1 MVRPKDPAAALH
13 DALELLASRLH
24 PHAHIRTNNGS
35 VVLDSDNDCHETDS
49 LDTIAVELSDGRR
62 TLRVDLTEDAVNAV
76 AAAIHQFLTPPAVS
90 PAQDDPLMAAR
101 QRGEQGKRDIL
112 ASQGDILSPPEV
124 ANRLAVDLEEVEQ
137 RGQDGLLLALPLD
150 SGELG
155 FPTWQFTEAGLLP
168 GLEVVF
174 QNMTVRSPW
183 MRAQFFLTGD
193 LRLDGRTP
201 LEMLLR
207 GEVDAVRRAGAAY
220 GEQLAS

>member
-1 MVRPKDPAAALH
+1 M
-13 DALELLASRLH
+13 
-24 PHAHIRTNNGS
+24 T
-35 VVLDSDNDCHETDS
+35 
-49 LDTIAVELSDGRR
+49 
-62 TLRVDLTEDAVNAV
+62 
-76 AAAIHQFLTPPAVS
+76 
-90 PAQDDPLMAAR
+90 AAR
-101 QRGEQGKRDIL
+101 QRGEQGKREIL
-112 ASQGDILSPPEV
+112 ASQGDILSPLEV

-207 GEVDAVRRAGAAY
+207 GEVDAVQRAGVAY